1 MSALATPTLEQPE
14 STVTCRVLVQPHCG
28 TLLQQHSKWTKKWG
42 QDRVH
47 ISAKD
52 LVDRVESKISPA
64 VTWVGQH
71 AGRVIN
77 FVEVGL
83 KVACSFIPA
92 PSACS
97 LVAAAAVVIDV
108 VRLYARSGGSFTT
121 AFAKKL
127 AYVVA
132 KDALLAIPAKF
143 GDKAIS
149 LSNEAGQLAFTRL
162 QTAFI
167 RISTASPQMV
177 DQLASA

>member
-42 QDRVH
+42 QD
-47 ISAKD
+47 
-52 LVDRVESKISPA
+52 
-64 VTWVGQH
+64 T
-71 AGRVIN
+71 
-77 FVEVGL
+77 
-83 KVACSFIPA
+83 
-92 PSACS
+92 
-97 LVAAAAVVIDV
+97 
-108 VRLYARSGGSFTT
+108 
-121 AFAKKL
+121 
-127 AYVVA
+127 
-132 KDALLAIPAKF
+132 AKF